1 MSITVSVFITIVVIV
16 IIIIFIVIIIIIII
30 IISSSSSIIQ
40 SFFCSWFTTIQ
51 LPGLYPKPEATGS
64 DIFYLLLLL
73 FLVFGFSFCPN
84 FFDMKVLRILMKL

>member
-16 IIIIFIVIIIIIII
+16 IIIIFIVIII

>member
-16 IIIIFIVIIIIIII
+16 IIIIFIVIIIIIISS
-30 IISSSSSIIQ
+30 SSSSSIIQ

>member
-30 IISSSSSIIQ
+30 ISSSSIIQ

>member
-16 IIIIFIVIIIIIII
+16 IIIIFIVIIIIIIS
-30 IISSSSSIIQ
+30 SSSSSIIQ

>member
-1 MSITVSVFITIVVIV
+1 MSITVSVFIAIVVIV

-30 IISSSSSIIQ
+30 SSSSIIQ

>member
-16 IIIIFIVIIIIIII
+16 IIIIFIVIIIIISSS
-30 IISSSSSIIQ
+30 SSSSSIIQ

>member
-16 IIIIFIVIIIIIII
+16 IIIIFIVIIIIII
-30 IISSSSSIIQ
+30 SSSSIIQ